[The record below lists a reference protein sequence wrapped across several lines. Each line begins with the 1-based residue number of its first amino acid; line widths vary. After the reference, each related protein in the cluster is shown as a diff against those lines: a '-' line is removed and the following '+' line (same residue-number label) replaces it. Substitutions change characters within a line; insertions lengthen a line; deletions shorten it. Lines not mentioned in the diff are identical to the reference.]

1 MQRHTILIPDAH
13 AMGSLA
19 CIRSLGRAGHRIVA
33 SSTSASAIGLQ
44 STFVSVAAL
53 QQPYTSLESFLP
65 WLDDLIERERVE
77 IIIPTEGF
85 LLAIMGCLDLYKSKL
100 PGTKFNDGFYRA
112 FSKFDLFETFL
123 GPGAPFEMRRHL
135 PPTALIDDANQSLAA
150 LEGGQGPF
158 YLKADSRYARSA
170 PDSLVM
176 PIRDIEGVRKA
187 LPEQLARYSKFI
199 IQSHVAGQGV
209 GVFFLRWGGKIRAQF
224 MHRRL
229 HEVPL
234 EGGVSSLR
242 ESWWNNDIFQDA
254 LARVHFLDW
263 EGVCMFEYRWDEET
277 KTFSLLELNAR
288 FWGSLHLP
296 IYAGVDF
303 PALLV
308 AARDGEDFP
317 VPEVPLGVRCRNTF
331 PKEVEYLRC
340 CIKSKELSVWQK
352 AWSLLEFALL
362 SLNPKVKSDLLF
374 PGDRRIFL
382 RSISD
387 TIKKF
392 LS

>member
-1 MQRHTILIPDAH
+1 MRRHTILIPDAH

-33 SSTSASAIGLQ
+33 SSTSASAIGLA
-44 STFVSVAAL
+44 SNFVAVAVL
-53 QQPYTSLESFLP
+53 QPSYASPEAFLP
-65 WLDDLIERERVE
+65 WLDALIEREGIDIV
-77 IIIPTEGF
+77 IPTEGF
-85 LLAIMGCLDLYKSKL
+85 LLAIMGCLDRYKSKL
-100 PGTKFNDGFYRA
+100 PGTKFDEEFYRA

-123 GPGAPFEMRRHL
+123 APGAPPEMRRHL
-135 PPTALIDDANQSLAA
+135 PATALIDESNLSLEA
-150 LEGGQGPF
+150 LAGSAGPF
-158 YLKADSRYARSA
+158 YLKADSRYARAAS
-170 PDSLVM
+170 DSLVKAI
-176 PIRDIEGVRKA
+176 PDLEAVRKA
-187 LPEQLARYSKFI
+187 LPQQLERYSKFVV
-199 IQSHVAGQGV
+199 QAHAAGQGV
-209 GVFFLRWGGKIRAQF
+209 GVFFLRWDGKIRAQF

-242 ESWWNNDIFQDA
+242 ESWWNEDIFQDA

-263 EGVCMFEYRWDEET
+263 EGVCMFEYRWDEAAQ
-277 KTFSLLELNAR
+277 TFSLLELNAR

-296 IYAGVDF
+296 LYAGVDF

-317 VPEVPLGVRCRNTF
+317 VPAVQLGVRCRNTF
-331 PKEVEYLRC
+331 PKEVEYLRSC
-340 CIKSKELSVWQK
+340 FKSPKLSAGK
-352 AWSLLEFALL
+352 KLWSLLEFGLL
-362 SLNPKVKSDLLF
+362 SINPRVRSDLLF
-374 PGDRRIFL
+374 PGDRRLFA

-392 LS
+392 LA